1 MHHGSEHFKNN
12 FSRISTDEGEIMKK
26 TKITAVL
33 AAAAIIF
40 SSVAGV
46 SGGPAASAGSIK
58 MRPEWKMKNLSAYS
72 APNGLTP
79 NQIRNAY
86 GVNSTVGTGKGKTIA
101 LVVAYGSPTLK
112 NDVAAF
118 DAKFG
123 LKNADLEIHD
133 CGVQKADSN
142 WAVETSLD
150 TEWAH
155 VMAPDANLL
164 VVEAVSDDSK
174 DLMAAV
180 DYAATSG
187 AQVVSMSWG
196 TDEEPSLSMEDSHFS
211 NSKVV
216 YVAAAGD
223 DGAKA
228 MWPASSPNVISV
240 GGTTLKLNKAGSR
253 LSEKAWRNS
262 GGGSSRIEA
271 APSWQ
276 REMGIKSATRST
288 PDVSFDAGTGVSVYF
303 SGSSGHWHNVGGT
316 SLGAP
321 SWAGIVADLNQ
332 TADSIKSAGS
342 LYVLAGRTS
351 YRNPGNCFFDITSG
365 SNGWTAAP
373 GYDEVS
379 GLGTPNCASLNQQTA
394 ADAAELSA
402 VKNEGNTFSAFWRV
416 SVRRIRRTR

>member
-1 MHHGSEHFKNN
+1 
-12 FSRISTDEGEIMKK
+12 MKK
-26 TKITAVL
+26 TKITAIL
-33 AAAAIIF
+33 AAAAIIL
-40 SSVAGV
+40 SSAAGA
-46 SGGPAASAGSIK
+46 SNGPATSAGSFK

-86 GVNSTVGTGKGKTIA
+86 GVDGTVGTGKGKTIA

-112 NDVAAF
+112 SDASAF

-123 LKNADLEIHD
+123 LKNTEIKIHD

-142 WAVETSLD
+142 WAVEASLD

-174 DLMAAV
+174 DMMAAV

-196 TDEEPSLSMEDSHFS
+196 TDEEPSLTMEDSHFYS
-211 NSKVV
+211 DKVV

-240 GGTTLKLNKAGSR
+240 GGTTLKLNKTGSR
-253 LSEKAWRNS
+253 LSEKAWRDS
-262 GGGSSRIEA
+262 GGGSSRIET

-276 REMGIKSATRST
+276 TEMGIKSVTRST
-288 PDVSFDAGTGVSVYF
+288 PDVSFDAGTGVSVYC
-303 SGSSGHWHNVGGT
+303 SGSSGHWYNVGGT

-332 TADSIKSAGS
+332 NSDSIKNAGS
-342 LYVLAGRTS
+342 LYILAGGTS
-351 YRNPGNCFFDITSG
+351 YRNPGSCFSDITSG
-365 SNGWTAAP
+365 SNGWTAAV
-373 GYDEVS
+373 GYDEAS
-379 GLGTPNCASLNQQTA
+379 GLGTPNCASLNHQTA
-394 ADAAELSA
+394 ADTAELSA
-402 VKNEGNTFSAFWRV
+402 VKNEENTFTTFWRV
-416 SVRRIRRTR
+416 SARRFRRTR

>member
-1 MHHGSEHFKNN
+1 MA
-12 FSRISTDEGEIMKK
+12 ISVNEGEIMNK
-26 TKITAVL
+26 TKITAML
-33 AAAAIIF
+33 AAAAIVF
-40 SSVAGV
+40 SSVAGTFN
-46 SGGPAASAGSIK
+46 GHTDSAGSFK
-58 MRPEWKMKNLSAYS
+58 MNPAWKMNSLSAYS

-86 GVNSTVGTGKGKTIA
+86 GVDGSVGTGKGKTIA
-101 LVVAYGSPTLK
+101 LVVAYGSRTLK
-112 NDVAAF
+112 SDVAAF

-123 LKNADLEIHD
+123 LKNPDLEIHD

-155 VMAPDANLL
+155 VMAPDAKLL
-164 VVEAVSDDSK
+164 VVEAVSDDSN

-180 DYAATSG
+180 DYAAASG

-196 TDEEPSLSMEDSHFS
+196 TDEEPSLTMEDSHFNS
-211 NSKVV
+211 NKVV
-216 YVAAAGD
+216 FVAAAGD

-240 GGTTLKLNKAGSR
+240 GGTTLKLNKSGSR
-253 LSEKAWRNS
+253 FSESAWSKS
-262 GGGSSRIEA
+262 GGGSSRMES

-276 REMGIKSATRST
+276 REMGIKSVTRST
-288 PDVSFDAGTGVSVYF
+288 PDVSFDAGTGVSVYC
-303 SGSSGHWHNVGGT
+303 SGNSGHWYNVGGT

-332 TADSIKSAGS
+332 NSDPIKNAGS
-342 LYVLAGRTS
+342 LYILAGKTS

-365 SNGWTAAP
+365 PNGRTAAV

-394 ADAAELSA
+394 ADTAELSA
-402 VKNEGNTFSAFWRV
+402 VKNEDNRLSAFWRV
-416 SVRRIRRTR
+416 SVRRFRRTG